1 MMIKNKLTLYNLW
14 MLDFKNFYKGRL
26 MKLSLSMK
34 MTLSITITA
43 IVGFLIFGLLQY
55 QSGKTTA
62 LANEEMNYKDKLESM
77 QLLLTSYITEKQ
89 AAINSLKEDIAKNLD
104 NEASIAKS
112 LELIE
117 RANGFNLVYFGVEE
131 TGRMLRSNGN
141 HVYPESGYDPRKR
154 SWYSDTKAQNKAI
167 ILNKAWLQA
176 SKKVPVFGFG
186 VPLMVD
192 SGLYGV
198 VSGDIAL
205 TPLNEYLIALSKDAK
220 YRIFATDPSGQI
232 ILSKDKNEILKT
244 SEISKLLDEKSKNQ
258 QNQFIIF
265 EEAGKQNFGICSK
278 NPLTQWNVCLVG
290 YEESLYQSVRENT
303 AFLAIFLGVFAL
315 ILIAFINIIARVILR
330 PITPLRKGILD
341 FFDYLHLT
349 KSSVEPLKIHTKD
362 EIGEMASAINENIY
376 RIQANLEKE
385 RACVKSALES
395 LEHAKEGDFR
405 HFITAESNNA
415 QLNNIKLYLNQ
426 TLQDLNHN
434 FETIEKTLEVYKN
447 NDFTHTAD
455 TKDSKGVLL
464 HVVERINELGRHTQ
478 KMLQQSSQIAMTLKK
493 HSNTLQERVMNLQA
507 SSHEQT
513 QSLEQTSIAVHT
525 ITESMQN
532 VANKSYEVIA
542 QSDDIKNVVG
552 VIKDIADQTNLLALN
567 AAIEAARAGEHGR
580 GFAVVADEVRKLA
593 ERTGKSLSEIEANVN
608 MLVQGINDMSESV
621 KEEVKSVE
629 QINGVIEKLEQL
641 TQENEGIA
649 NSCAEISQ
657 VVDNLAT
664 DVLNETNKK
673 KF

>member
-1 MMIKNKLTLYNLW
+1 M
-14 MLDFKNFYKGRL
+14 R
-26 MKLSLSMK
+26 LSLSMK

-55 QSGKTTA
+55 QSSKTTA
-62 LANEEMNYKDKLESM
+62 LANEEINYKGKLESM
-77 QLLLTSYITEKQ
+77 QLLLTSYIVEKQ
-89 AAINSLKEDIAKNLD
+89 AAIHSLQEDIAKNLD
-104 NEASIAKS
+104 NEANIAKS

-117 RANGFNLVYFGVEE
+117 KANGFNLVYFGVEE

-154 SWYSDTKAQNKAI
+154 SWYADTKAQNKAI

-186 VPLMVD
+186 IPLIVNG
-192 SGLYGV
+192 GLYGV

-205 TPLNEYLIALSKDAK
+205 TPLNEYLISLSQGAQ

-232 ILSKDKNEILKT
+232 ILTQDKDKMLKT
-244 SEISKLLDEKSKNQ
+244 SEVSKLLHEKSKDL
-258 QNQFIIF
+258 QNQFIF
-265 EEAGKQNFGICSK
+265 FSEGDKQNFGICSQ

-290 YEESLYQSVRENT
+290 NEDSLYQSVRENT
-303 AFLAIFLGVFAL
+303 AFLVISLCLFAV
-315 ILIAFINIIARVILR
+315 ILIAFINIFARVILR
-330 PITPLRKGILD
+330 PITPLRRGILD

-349 KSSVEPLKIHTKD
+349 KSNVEPLKIHTKD
-362 EIGEMASAINENIY
+362 EIGEMARAINENIHM
-376 RIQANLEKE
+376 IQQNLEKE
-385 RACVKSALES
+385 RACVKNTLES
-395 LEHAKEGDFR
+395 LEYAKEGDFR
-405 HFITAESNNA
+405 HFISVESNNA

-434 FETIEKTLEVYKN
+434 FETIEKTLEVYKS

-464 HVVERINELGRHTQ
+464 HVVECINELGRHTQ
-478 KMLQQSSQIAMTLKK
+478 KMLQQSSQVAMTLKG

-507 SSHEQT
+507 SSHDQT
-513 QSLEQTSIAVHT
+513 QSLEKTSVAVNT

-542 QSDDIKNVVG
+542 QSDDIRNVVG

-593 ERTGKSLSEIEANVN
+593 ERTGKSLGEIEANVN
-608 MLVQGINDMSESV
+608 MLVQGINDMSESI
-621 KEEVKSVE
+621 KEEVREVE
-629 QINGVIEKLEQL
+629 QINGIIEKLEQL

-664 DVLNETNKK
+664 EVLNETNKK